1 MQESM
6 PEKPLLRSVFD
17 DAYWKTL
24 KEGLSAKDYEES
36 VKRWNSR
43 LSTGARGSRRSKK
56 SSSE

>member
-17 DAYWKTL
+17 YAYWKTL
-24 KEGLSAKDYEES
+24 KEGLSERDYEES
-36 VKRWNSR
+36 VKRWNSQ
-43 LSTGARGSRRSKK
+43 LSTGARGLLRSKK